1 MINMNNPKTKKT
13 IAGVIATVLVL
24 AMVVSLFAS
33 LL

>member
-13 IAGVIATVLVL
+13 VAGVIAGVLVL
-24 AMVVSLFAS
+24 SMVVGLFAS